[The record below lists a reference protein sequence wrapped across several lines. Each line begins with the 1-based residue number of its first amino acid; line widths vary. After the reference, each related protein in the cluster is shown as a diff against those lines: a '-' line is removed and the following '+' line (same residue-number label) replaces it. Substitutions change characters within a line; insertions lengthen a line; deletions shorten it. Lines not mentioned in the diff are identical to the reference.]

1 MGKFS
6 VLLVA
11 LFASSSALAGI
22 ESIEV
27 TGTGKTLPLAIDAA
41 LVSAVE
47 QVSGVTVSSQRQ
59 SLDSSLRKSGEGTS
73 FLRQR
78 TGEMSFGTAGRATYR
93 ILSENCGG
101 EECKVRLLANI
112 ETNDDLERQKKL
124 KGMNK
129 NRRTIA
135 VEPFVGAHSKEFSRA
150 IEARLVQDRKFRV
163 ISDRKQPGVDYVL
176 KGRVVEAGTTK
187 RVVDNSRTVELTGEH
202 IDDVQVF
209 YDSKVVVEYQLI
221 DLVNN
226 QIKWSAKVP
235 TTSGRNNLSY
245 LLELSS
251 RKVFEQLKEN
261 IYPMLLIAAEDGSLV
276 LNSGGSTVELG
287 ERFEVFAAGEKII
300 DPITKE
306 SLGFT
311 ESKIGIIKVIKVLPK
326 MAYVELVEGSRDAL
340 YELPIV
346 RKMAK
351 SKASVKAKPK
361 AVEAPV
367 VKKSS
372 GIIL

>member
-1 MGKFS
+1 MLKHLTIVAAS
-6 VLLVA
+6 LVTV
-11 LFASSSALAGI
+11 FPVFAGI

-27 TGTGKTLPLAIDAA
+27 KGEGPNSVSAINAA
-41 LVSAVE
+41 LVSAME
-47 QVSGVTVSSQRQ
+47 QVVGVNITSQQ
-59 SLDSSLRKSGEGTS
+59 QTIEHYKEDEKGFEFNELNTNKVN
-73 FLRQR
+73 
-78 TGEMSFGTAGRATYR
+78 FGTAGTATYR
-93 ILSENCGG
+93 ILSENCQSDK
-101 EECKVRLLANI
+101 CVVRIRASV
-112 ETNDDLERQKKL
+112 EYDDDAARQKEL

-135 VEPFVGAHSKEFSRA
+135 VELFEGAHSKEFSRA

-176 KGRVVEAGTTK
+176 KGRVVEARTAK
-187 RVVDNSRTVELTGEH
+187 KVVDNSRTVELTGEH

-235 TTSGRNNLSY
+235 TTSARNNLSF

-276 LNSGGSTVELG
+276 LNSGGSTVNLG
-287 ERFEVFAAGEKII
+287 ESFEVFAAGEKII

-311 ESKIGIIKVIKVLPK
+311 ESKIGVIKVIKVLPK
-326 MAYVELVEGSRDAL
+326 MAYVELTEGNRDEL

-346 RKMAK
+346 RKIPQNSTK
-351 SKASVKAKPK
+351 VKAKQK
-361 AVEAPV
+361 TIEAPV
-367 VKKSS
+367 EKKSS
-372 GIIL
+372 GFIL

>member
-1 MGKFS
+1 MLKHLTIVAAS
-6 VLLVA
+6 LVTV
-11 LFASSSALAGI
+11 FPVFAGI

-27 TGTGKTLPLAIDAA
+27 KGEGPNSVSAINAA
-41 LVSAVE
+41 LVSAME
-47 QVSGVTVSSQRQ
+47 QVVGVNITSQQ
-59 SLDSSLRKSGEGTS
+59 QTIEHYKEDEKGFEFNELNTNKVN
-73 FLRQR
+73 
-78 TGEMSFGTAGRATYR
+78 FGTAGTATYR
-93 ILSENCGG
+93 ILSENCQSDK
-101 EECKVRLLANI
+101 CVVRIRASV
-112 ETNDDLERQKKL
+112 EYDDDAARQKEL

-135 VEPFVGAHSKEFSRA
+135 VELFEGAHSKEFSRA

-176 KGRVVEAGTTK
+176 KGRVVEARTTK
-187 RVVDNSRTVELTGEH
+187 KVVDNSRTVELTGEH
-202 IDDVQVF
+202 INDVQVF

-235 TTSGRNNLSY
+235 TTSARNNLSF

-276 LNSGGSTVELG
+276 LNSGGSTVNLG
-287 ERFEVFAAGEKII
+287 ESFEVFAAGEKII

-311 ESKIGIIKVIKVLPK
+311 ESKIGVIKVIKVLPK
-326 MAYVELVEGSRDAL
+326 MAYVELTEGNRDEL

-346 RKMAK
+346 RKIPQNSTK
-351 SKASVKAKPK
+351 VKAKQK
-361 AVEAPV
+361 TIEAPV
-367 VKKSS
+367 EKKSS
-372 GIIL
+372 GFIL